1 MTLLNH
7 LTYNNY
13 QFDNTNYY
21 YLKLIKEMTMKIIWI
36 LLGFISLILGTL
48 GIVLPILPTV
58 PFYMATVFCFA
69 KSSDKLH
76 HWFTH
81 TNLYKKHLDSFVQN
95 RSMTLMTK
103 CKIMGMVTAIML
115 IGFICMKNVPVGR
128 ICIAIVWVFHILYF
142 FFQVK
147 TIKKE
152 EIINE

>member
-1 MTLLNH
+1 
-7 LTYNNY
+7 
-13 QFDNTNYY
+13 
-21 YLKLIKEMTMKIIWI
+21 MKYIWI
-36 LLGFISLILGTL
+36 LLGFISLFLGTI

-69 KSSDKLH
+69 KSSERLH
-76 HWFTH
+76 NWFTH

-103 CKIMGMVTAIML
+103 CKIMGMVTAVML

-128 ICIAIVWVFHILYF
+128 VCIAVIWIFHILYF
-142 FFQVK
+142 FIRIK

-152 EIINE
+152 DIINE

>member
-1 MTLLNH
+1 
-7 LTYNNY
+7 
-13 QFDNTNYY
+13 
-21 YLKLIKEMTMKIIWI
+21 MKIIWI

-48 GIVLPILPTV
+48 GIILPILPTV

-81 TNLYKKHLDSFVQN
+81 TNLYKKHLDSFIQN

-103 CKIMGMVTAIML
+103 CKILGYGYSYYVNRVHLYEKCT
-115 IGFICMKNVPVGR
+115 CRKNMYYDCLDFPYSLLLFR
-128 ICIAIVWVFHILYF
+128 I
-142 FFQVK
+142 K

-152 EIINE
+152 VIINE

>member
-1 MTLLNH
+1 
-7 LTYNNY
+7 
-13 QFDNTNYY
+13 
-21 YLKLIKEMTMKIIWI
+21 MKIIWI
-36 LLGFISLILGTL
+36 LLGFMTLILGTL

-76 HWFTH
+76 QWFTH

-103 CKIMGMVTAIML
+103 CEIMGMVTAIML

-128 ICIAIVWVFHILYF
+128 ICIAIVWFFHILYF

>member
-1 MTLLNH
+1 
-7 LTYNNY
+7 
-13 QFDNTNYY
+13 
-21 YLKLIKEMTMKIIWI
+21 MKYIWI
-36 LLGFISLILGTL
+36 LLGFISLFLGTI

-103 CKIMGMVTAIML
+103 CKIMGMVTVFTL
-115 IGFICMKNVPVGR
+115 IVFICMKNVPIGR
-128 ICIAIVWVFHILYF
+128 LCIVIVWIFHILYF
-142 FFQVK
+142 FIRIK
-147 TIKKE
+147 TINKE
-152 EIINE
+152 DAVNE